1 MNPLRFWILTALIV
15 LAAASRLAPHPDN
28 VAPVSALALFG
39 AATYRGR
46 LAATLVP
53 LGALLLSDVL
63 LQLTYQTGWQP
74 RVGFYPGQWVVYA
87 CLGATV
93 LLGFLLR
100 RRRTVATV
108 ALATLASS
116 TLFFL
121 ATNFVW
127 FYGSGSLYP
136 RTAAGLLAC
145 YGAAL
150 PFFRNSLA
158 GDFFYSALLFG
169 TFALAEWRFP
179 ALRWPAVPRGCEIL
193 VAR

>member
-63 LQLTYQTGWQP
+63 LQLTYQAGWQP

-87 CLGATV
+87 CLAATV
-93 LLGFLLR
+93 LLRFLLR
-100 RRRTVATV
+100 TRR
-108 ALATLASS
+108 
-116 TLFFL
+116 
-121 ATNFVW
+121 
-127 FYGSGSLYP
+127 
-136 RTAAGLLAC
+136 
-145 YGAAL
+145 
-150 PFFRNSLA
+150 
-158 GDFFYSALLFG
+158 
-169 TFALAEWRFP
+169 
-179 ALRWPAVPRGCEIL
+179 
-193 VAR
+193 